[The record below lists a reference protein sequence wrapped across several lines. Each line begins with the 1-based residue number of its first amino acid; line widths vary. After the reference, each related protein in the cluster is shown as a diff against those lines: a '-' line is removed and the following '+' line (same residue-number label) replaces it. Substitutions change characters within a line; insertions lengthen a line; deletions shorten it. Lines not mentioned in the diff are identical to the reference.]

1 MIEVLRCTVNNKPVE
16 VGIDPRES
24 LADVLRERL
33 GLTSVKKGCE
43 VGECGACT
51 VLVDGT
57 AIDSCIYLG
66 VWAQG
71 KSILTVEGL
80 QEPDGGLSPIQRAF
94 VEEAAVQ
101 CGFCTPGIIM
111 SAVEIVGSGKQYTR
125 EELRKLISGHLC
137 RCTGYQNI
145 LNAVERAVDEA
156 HRFEKGNK
164 DKRETPVGRLPF
176 CGPMRASAPTG
187 RAELAPNTCIPGPG
201 FGSCA
206 VDNDSARTKGGNSCH
221 PGKYSAAGSGRKS
234 RIPVRLQFHIYTSLS
249 PKTILC
255 KKCIKCN
262 MQFLHD
268 IC

>member
-1 MIEVLRCTVNNKPVE
+1 MRRARWKRKNVSAGRSAQAQTSCRRRGKVGNPARRSETETPGPWGTLQPGDVRDTSSFSFRCRWPV
-16 VGIDPRES
+16 VDES
-24 LADVLRERL
+24 LR
-33 GLTSVKKGCE
+33 S
-43 VGECGACT
+43 
-51 VLVDGT
+51 
-57 AIDSCIYLG
+57 
-66 VWAQG
+66 
-71 KSILTVEGL
+71 
-80 QEPDGGLSPIQRAF
+80 
-94 VEEAAVQ
+94 
-101 CGFCTPGIIM
+101 
-111 SAVEIVGSGKQYTR
+111 
-125 EELRKLISGHLC
+125 
-137 RCTGYQNI
+137 
-145 LNAVERAVDEA
+145 
-156 HRFEKGNK
+156 
-164 DKRETPVGRLPF
+164 
-176 CGPMRASAPTG
+176 GPMRASAPTG